1 MAKRNMNDVAPYA
14 RSTIGFDRLLDQLET
29 LADHEPSD
37 SYPPY
42 NIERLGE
49 DRYRVALAVAGF
61 NDDELSVTVEAN
73 QLTVAGRKKD
83 AQDKEMLYRG
93 IAHRPFIRR
102 FSLADFVVVKEA
114 RLNDGLLTIE
124 LERHLPE
131 AMKPRRIAING
142 HTPAPQAKQAA

>member
-1 MAKRNMNDVAPYA
+1 MRNTIDMAPFA

-29 LADHEPSD
+29 LAEHEPGD

-42 NIERLGE
+42 DIEKLGD

-61 NDDELSVTVEAN
+61 EDDELSITVEAN
-73 QLTVAGRKKD
+73 QLTVCGRKSDTEDKD
-83 AQDKEMLYRG
+83 MLYRG

-102 FSLADFVVVKEA
+102 FSLADFVVVKDA
-114 RLNDGLLTIE
+114 KLTNGLLTIE
-124 LERHLPE
+124 LERQLPE

-142 HTPAPQAKQAA
+142 GAPVEQITKKAA

>member
-1 MAKRNMNDVAPYA
+1 MAPFA

-29 LADHEPSD
+29 LAEPEAGD

-42 NIERLGE
+42 NIEKLGE

-61 NDDELSVTVEAN
+61 AENELNITVEGS
-73 QLTVAGRKKD
+73 QLTVSGKRADAG
-83 AQDKEMLYRG
+83 DKEILHRG

-102 FSLADFVVVKEA
+102 FSLAEHMVVKDA
-114 RLNDGLLTIE
+114 KLRDGLLTIE
-124 LERHLPE
+124 LERQLPE

-142 HTPAPQAKQAA
+142 HAPAVETQWAA

>member
-1 MAKRNMNDVAPYA
+1 MRNMIDMAPFA

-29 LADHEPSD
+29 LADHESSD

-42 NIERLGE
+42 NIEKLGE

-61 NDDELSVTVEAN
+61 QEDELSITVEAN
-73 QLTVAGRKKD
+73 QLTVSGRKNEV
-83 AQDKEMLYRG
+83 QEKEMLYRG

-102 FSLADFVVVKEA
+102 FNLADFVVVKEA
-114 RLNDGLLTIE
+114 ILNNGLLTIA
-124 LERHLPE
+124 LERQLPE

-142 HTPAPQAKQAA
+142 PAPAAEAKRAA

>member
-1 MAKRNMNDVAPYA
+1 MRNTIDMAPFA

-29 LADHEPSD
+29 LPDPEPSD

-42 NIERLGE
+42 NIERMGD

-61 NDDELSVTVEAN
+61 HDDELSITVEAN
-73 QLTVAGRKKD
+73 QLTVAGRKSET
-83 AQDKEMLYRG
+83 QDKEILYRG

-102 FSLADFVVVKEA
+102 FSLADFVVVKDA
-114 RLNDGLLTIE
+114 KLANGLLTIE
-124 LERHLPE
+124 LERQLPE

-142 HTPAPQAKQAA
+142 RAPAAEAKHAA